1 MRESGRVVAVE
12 DNAVWV
18 ETIRQSTC
26 NACSAEK
33 VCGQGIMNK
42 MGAGKRH
49 HLRVPLDGRS
59 PQEFQPNDEVTIRVP
74 DGALVGAALFV
85 YLVPLLGLIGGM
97 LFFDSRFSE
106 PAIGALLGFASGL
119 GLVWLHGRLQFVG
132 KRYQPVL
139 VGRPRRSPAT
149 VESIQ
154 I

>member
-12 DNAVWV
+12 NDALWV

-33 VCGQGIMNK
+33 VCGQGIMNR
-42 MGAGKRH
+42 MGSGKRH
-49 HLRVPLDGRS
+49 HLKVPLDGRD
-59 PQEFQPNDEVTIRVP
+59 PQDFQPNDEVTIRVP
-74 DGALVGAALFV
+74 DGALVGAALLV

-97 LFFDSRFSE
+97 LFFEARFAE
-106 PAIGALLGFASGL
+106 PAIGALLGFGSGL

-139 VGRPRRSPAT
+139 VGRPRRSASGVQT
-149 VESIQ
+149 IH

>member
-12 DNAVWV
+12 NDAVWV

-49 HLRVPLDGRS
+49 HLRVPLDGRN
-59 PQEFQPNDEVTIRVP
+59 PQDFLPNDEVTIRVP
-74 DGALVGAALFV
+74 DGALVGAALLV
-85 YLVPLLGLIGGM
+85 YLVPLMGLIGGM
-97 LFFDSRFSE
+97 LFADSRFAE
-106 PAIGALLGFASGL
+106 PAIGAFFGFALGL
-119 GLVWLHGRLQFVG
+119 SLVWLHGRLSFVG

-139 VGRPRRSPAT
+139 VGRPRRRPVT

-154 I
+154 V